1 MIPSTLILFSAAL
14 AAVATPLT
22 RQDDGPNCE
31 SFGANGF
38 AVSGNFK
45 LAAVNTTLPNAN
57 TTGVPLAL
65 ANAGAV
71 VGESF
76 FALAVSRLLRFM
88 QYGTDIYPATDSVFD
103 SDNQRRAALPSE
115 WRDAS
120 TLGVCV

>member
-1 MIPSTLILFSAAL
+1 MISSTFLLLCSAL
-14 AAVATPLT
+14 AAVATPLS

-38 AVSGNFK
+38 ASSGSFK

-57 TTGVPLAL
+57 TTGAPLAI

-76 FALAVSRLLRFM
+76 FALAVSDLL
-88 QYGTDIYPATDSVFD
+88 
-103 SDNQRRAALPSE
+103 
-115 WRDAS
+115 
-120 TLGVCV
+120 